1 MKTRLRLLLASLLV
15 LLTIFTGR
23 LAVLQFAQVELYRT
37 LSDEN
42 ALEAR
47 HLAPPRGRILARD
60 GTVLADNRVA
70 VDLMYWGGEVAHWGR
85 IAYMLGLEG
94 PPRAPDL
101 NNVEEARHGAV
112 AAWNVPDALRPAVEE
127 LVAGQPNL
135 SLRARTERTY
145 PTGLA
150 AHVVG
155 YTTEAD
161 PERFPGYELG
171 DLVGQMGV
179 EASYQEAL
187 FGAPGLEL
195 AQVDHR
201 HRTLSTQEML
211 APRAGEDVVLT
222 LDPRAQAA
230 AERVLEGALAY
241 VNDYRESKG
250 LPEETTLRG
259 GLIAMDP
266 RSGEILALA
275 SAPSFNP
282 NVFTKRPTSP
292 GEISALLNHPDFP
305 LYNRAVSAFPPA
317 STFKLVSSS
326 ALLEGGFI
334 TPETRY
340 ECSGAFYYGGRPW
353 RNWTE
358 IHRGSYT
365 VSEAIA
371 DSCNTFYWRATA
383 ATPNIGQGWAD
394 FAKSLSERALELG
407 YGAPM
412 GMGLNEEEAGR
423 VPTDAWVREA
433 FGHPWYPGFSLNM
446 AIGQGDVLATP
457 VQVAAL
463 AETIAMKGRQV
474 QPHLVKKVGGTPAV
488 TPVREVPGEFWD
500 TIEDA
505 MRLMITDYGGRHT
518 MAPNRFPIPVAGKT
532 GTAQNPNGVDHAWF
546 TGYGPVGDPNL
557 VVTVFIQHG
566 GGSTAVATP
575 IARDFMA
582 AYWGVDAQAEAP
594 KTP

>member
-1 MKTRLRLLLASLLV
+1 MKIRLRLLLGALLTLLV
-15 LLTIFTGR
+15 VFTGR
-23 LAVLQFAQVELYRT
+23 LAVLQFAQGELYRT
-37 LSDEN
+37 LSEEN
-42 ALEAR
+42 VLEPR
-47 HLAPPRGRILARD
+47 HITPPRGRILARD

-70 VDLMYWGGEVAHWGR
+70 VDLMYWGGEVANWGR
-85 IAYMLGLEG
+85 LSYMLGLSG
-94 PPRAPDL
+94 PPRAPDP
-101 NNVEEARHGAV
+101 NNVDESRNGAV
-112 AAWNVPDALRPAVEE
+112 AAWSIPDALLPAVEE

-135 SLRARTERTY
+135 SLRSRVERTY

-161 PERFPGYELG
+161 PERFPGYQLG
-171 DLVGQMGV
+171 DLVGQMGI
-179 EASYQEAL
+179 EAADQEAL
-187 FGAPGLEL
+187 FGAPGIEL
-195 AQVDHR
+195 AQVDNR
-201 HRTLSTQEML
+201 HRTISTRELL
-211 APRAGEDVVLT
+211 APQAGEDVVLT
-222 LDPRAQAA
+222 IDPQAQAT
-230 AERVLEGALAY
+230 AERVLGGALSY
-241 VNDYRESKG
+241 VNDYRKSKG

-266 RSGEILALA
+266 RTGEILALA
-275 SAPSFNP
+275 SAPSFDP
-282 NVFTKRPTSP
+282 NVFTERPSSP
-292 GEISALLNHPDFP
+292 SEISALFNDPNFP

-317 STFKLVSSS
+317 STFKLISSS

-340 ECSGAFYYGGRPW
+340 ECSGGFSFGGRVW
-353 RNWTE
+353 HNWTE
-358 IHRGSYT
+358 LYRGNYT
-365 VSEAIA
+365 IKEAIA

-383 ATPNIGQGWAD
+383 ATPNLREGWGD
-394 FAKSLSERALELG
+394 FAKSLSGRALELG
-407 YGAPM
+407 YGEPL
-412 GMGLNEEEAGR
+412 GVGLNEEEAGR
-423 VPTDAWVREA
+423 VPTDAWVRET

-457 VQVAAL
+457 VQVASL
-463 AETIAMKGRQV
+463 AETIAMKGRQA
-474 QPHLVKKVGGTPAV
+474 QPHLVKKVGDTPAV
-488 TPVREVPGEFWD
+488 TPVREVPGQFWD
-500 TIEDA
+500 TIESA

-518 MAPNRFPIPVAGKT
+518 LAPNRFPIPVAGKT

-582 AYWGVDAQAEAP
+582 AYWGVDTQAEAP
-594 KTP
+594 TP

>member
-1 MKTRLRLLLASLLV
+1 MLLALLV
-15 LLTIFTGR
+15 VFTGR
-23 LAVLQFAQVELYRT
+23 LAFLQFAQVELYRT

-42 ALEAR
+42 VLEAR
-47 HLAPPRGRILARD
+47 HLTPPRGRILARD

-70 VDLMYWGGEVAHWGR
+70 VDLMYWGGEVANWGR
-85 IAYMLGLEG
+85 LSYMLGLDR

-101 NNVEEARHGAV
+101 SNVDESRNGAV
-112 AAWNVPDALRPAVEE
+112 AAWNIPDALLPAVEE

-135 SLRARTERTY
+135 SLRSRIERTY

-171 DLVGQMGV
+171 DLVGQMGI
-179 EASYQEAL
+179 EAANQEAL
-187 FGAPGLEL
+187 FGTPGIEL
-195 AQVDHR
+195 AQVDNR
-201 HRTLSTQEML
+201 HRTISTQEML
-211 APRAGEDVVLT
+211 APQAGEDIVLT

-230 AERVLEGALAY
+230 AERVLGEALVY
-241 VNDYRESKG
+241 VNDYRKSKG

-275 SAPSFNP
+275 SAPSFDP
-282 NVFTKRPTSP
+282 NIFTKRPTSP
-292 GEISALLNHPDFP
+292 GEISALLNNPNFP

-340 ECSGAFYYGGRPW
+340 ECSGAFYFGGRPW

-358 IHRGSYT
+358 LYRGSYT
-365 VSEAIA
+365 VREAIA

-383 ATPNIGQGWAD
+383 ATPNIGQGWGD

-412 GMGLNEEEAGR
+412 GVGLNEEEAGR
-423 VPTDAWVREA
+423 VPTDAWVRET

-457 VQVAAL
+457 VQVASL
-463 AETIAMKGRQV
+463 AETVAMKGRQA
-474 QPHLVKKVGGTPAV
+474 QPHLVKKVGDTPAV

-500 TIEDA
+500 TIESA

-546 TGYGPVGDPNL
+546 MGYGPVGDPNL

-582 AYWGVDAQAEAP
+582 AYWGVDTQAEAP
-594 KTP
+594 TP